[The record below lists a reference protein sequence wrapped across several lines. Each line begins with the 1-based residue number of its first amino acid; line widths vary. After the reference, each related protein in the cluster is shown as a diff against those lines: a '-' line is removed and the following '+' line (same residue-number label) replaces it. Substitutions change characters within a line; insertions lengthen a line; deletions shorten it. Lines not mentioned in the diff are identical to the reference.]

1 MQMHIKN
8 WLVRKQ
14 LFLVSA
20 ILITCFITFISLK
33 ETNELPSISLVN
45 IDKIFHIFAY
55 VVLTVLWAISFY
67 FYLPQMHFWK
77 LLATVV
83 FVLLCYGIIIEALQ
97 SRITTT
103 RLFELND
110 LLANLIGIFLG
121 SAIYRY
127 LVVPKL
133 KNN

>member
-1 MQMHIKN
+1 MPMHIKN
-8 WLVRKQ
+8 WLVLKQ

-33 ETNELPSISLVN
+33 ENNELPNISLVN
-45 IDKIFHIFAY
+45 IDKIFHVFAY
-55 VVLTVLWAISFY
+55 VILTLLWAISLY
-67 FYLPQMHFWK
+67 FYLPQMHFVK
-77 LLATVV
+77 LLAIVV
-83 FVLLCYGIIIEALQ
+83 FALLCYGIIIEALQ
-97 SRITTT
+97 SRMTTT

-110 LLANLIGIFLG
+110 LLANLIGIVLG